1 MRCDER
7 HIADIFFLLE
17 FRHSVK
23 TASVFATRLAMPS
36 ILWKLLL
43 YGVLLF
49 AAICCFASEMT
60 HPGEPS
66 PISPIRLRPL
76 TIKSG
81 YIFAG
86 TVTNIAGT
94 SSRAG
99 KDVATVRITFHV
111 DRGVR
116 GVHTG
121 QTLAI
126 REWAGLWEYGQR
138 YRVGE
143 KVFLFLYQPSK
154 LGLTSVVGG
163 TQGQFPI
170 SRDGHVG
177 IDPVLFPNR
186 PAKPAPQPMPR
197 GRISVP
203 IEDFEHAIRVAERSQ
218 P

>member
-1 MRCDER
+1 
-7 HIADIFFLLE
+7 
-17 FRHSVK
+17 
-23 TASVFATRLAMPS
+23 MPPLS
-36 ILWKLLL
+36 RKLLFF
-43 YGVLLF
+43 GMLL
-49 AAICCFASEMT
+49 AAFCCFASEVM
-60 HPGEPS
+60 HPGEPL
-66 PISPIRLRPL
+66 PISPIRLQPL
-76 TIKSG
+76 TNKSG

-86 TVTNIAGT
+86 TVTHVEG
-94 SSRAG
+94 SSPRAA

-116 GVHTG
+116 GVRTG

-138 YRVGE
+138 YRAGE

-170 SRDGHVG
+170 NREGHVG
-177 IDPVLFPNR
+177 IDPVLFPVR
-186 PAKPAPQPMPR
+186 PIGSVPMPMPL
-197 GRISVP
+197 GRISIP
-203 IEDFEHAIRVAERSQ
+203 IEDFERAIRLAEGNQ